1 MLNVVF
7 VVHDLFTFLSLL
19 QGLCKSPEMLVDTSE
34 TVLCC
39 NREEHNFKIIFLDQ
53 RDRRV

>member
-1 MLNVVF
+1 MWSF
-7 VVHDLFTFLSLL
+7 VMCNLFTFLSLL

-53 RDRRV
+53 RDRRL